1 MNRIE
6 IDFDVYKALTALRG
20 SEDDT
25 YNMVLR
31 RLLDLP
37 AAPERRATTD
47 PTATA
52 EWFGYGVTLPV
63 GTQLRTTYKK
73 VERFGI
79 VRADGLEV
87 DGTLYP
93 SLSAAAIGVVGQ
105 NTNGWNFWRF
115 LDQDSNTWK
124 PMMALR

>member
-1 MNRIE
+1 
-6 IDFDVYKALTALRG
+6 
-20 SEDDT
+20 
-25 YNMVLR
+25 MVLR

-37 AAPERRATTD
+37 TE
-47 PTATA
+47 PTAPSPPPQMLA
-52 EWFGYGVTLPV
+52 DWFGSSVTLPV

-73 VERFGI
+73 VERFGPI
-79 VRADGLEV
+79 RADGLEV

-105 NTNGWNFWRF
+105 NTNGWNFWRY
-115 LDQDSNTWK
+115 LDQDTQVWK